1 MHNVPSLLLIIR
13 NHSRT
18 MVVIETDVL
27 YIFDATCSTNDTPTS
42 QKWHRG
48 DIVDDITR
56 QIIRPLAVSLDPGIS
71 VNLVNQRSF
80 AFDRRWS
87 GDVAIRYK
95 CIQ

>member
-1 MHNVPSLLLIIR
+1 MHNVPSLLLII

-18 MVVIETDVL
+18 MAVIENDVL
-27 YIFDATCSTNDTPTS
+27 YIFDATRSTNDTPTS
-42 QKWHRG
+42 QKWHG
-48 DIVDDITR
+48 GNIVDDITR
-56 QIIRPLAVSLDPGIS
+56 QTIRPLAVNLDPGIS